1 MDRLKLFLGR
11 ALPVL
16 LLLVVVAPVAKAQTA
31 GGWVRRGQTAEAR
44 GDYDTAYECY
54 KHAYEKH
61 PKNLADKT
69 HYERVRFQ
77 AAAQH
82 VDQGRKLRAMG
93 DPAAALTQYMR
104 ALEIDPSNQAAQ
116 QEIDET
122 RKQQLSAPANGA
134 QSEQMSQQ
142 DETLRA
148 VGSLSGPMVLKPIS
162 NEPITLHMVEDTKV
176 IYTAIGKA
184 AGLNVLFDPDF
195 NSKRIPVDLTNVSLD
210 DALRIVGAIA
220 GTFWKAETPNT
231 IFVAQNTTS
240 KRHDLDNLAVQTFYL
255 TNAAQQNDANEITTA
270 LRNLLDPTVKV
281 YLVPTQNAIVMRA
294 TTDQL
299 LLAQKIIN
307 DLDRTR
313 PEVVV
318 DVAILEVSKEKM
330 RQLGI
335 TLPQSFGVALQTAG
349 ANAVTPV
356 AGSTTPT
363 TSGLTLN
370 SLANLNANNFAVTVG
385 NATANLLLNDTD
397 TRVLQNPRIRATD
410 GQQATLKIG
419 SKIPIATGSYS
430 AGAAASTVS
439 LGVQTQF
446 TYLDVGVN
454 IAMTPTVHY
463 DREISLKMKIE
474 VSTQSGSTTIS
485 GVTEPI
491 ISQRVVEQE
500 VQLREGE
507 PSILAGLLEQDDNK
521 SIAGMPGLGEIPLLR
536 YLFSTDSTD
545 RKQDEIVFMLI
556 PHIVREQVI
565 SPLNTRA
572 IDTGTN
578 QEIELRRD
586 TVAPAAA
593 DDDSAGRNPDAS
605 PMPVVTSGG
614 INPPLPSPNK
624 NMTAGAAANTAIT
637 GMNQQT
643 TAGMTAASM
652 AQTAVGQ
659 MQQQA
664 AQDSAPPLALNV
676 VPAVS
681 TQQVGNMFQMA
692 VMAVNGRDVF
702 SVPMQ
707 VQFDPALLT
716 LVNVDAGEYMG
727 RDGQAVAL
735 VHRDDGAGLVTV
747 TTSRPPNTQGVTGQG
762 ILCFLTFKAIA
773 KGDAQ
778 VTLVKVGAKSSSQAN
793 ITTVGS
799 QSMVHLR

>member
-1 MDRLKLFLGR
+1 M
-11 ALPVL
+11 PS
-16 LLLVVVAPVAKAQTA
+16 AKAQSA
-31 GGWVRRGQTAEAR
+31 GSWVKKGENAEAR
-44 GDYDTAYECY
+44 GDYDTAFECY

-61 PKNLADKT
+61 PKNLAYKT

-116 QEIDET
+116 QEIDQT
-122 RKQQLSAPANGA
+122 RQEQMALPAPGQGNP
-134 QSEQMSQQ
+134 QSQQMSQQ
-142 DETLRA
+142 DETLRD
-148 VGSLSGPMVLKPIS
+148 VGSLSGPIELKPIS
-162 NEPITLHMVEDTKV
+162 NDPITLHMVEDSKV
-176 IYTAIGKA
+176 IYQAIGKA
-184 AGLNVLFDPDF
+184 AGLNVLFDPDLQ
-195 NSKRIPVDLTNVSLD
+195 SKRIPVDLTNVSLE
-210 DALRIVGAIA
+210 DALRIVDAIA
-220 GTFWKAETPNT
+220 GTFWKVETPNT
-231 IFVAQNTTS
+231 IFVAQDTQT
-240 KRHDLDNLAVQTFYL
+240 KRHDLESLAVQTFYL
-255 TNAAQQNDANEITTA
+255 TNAAEQNDANEITTA
-270 LRNLLDPTVKV
+270 LRNLLDPTVKI

-299 LLAQKIIN
+299 LLAEKLIN
-307 DLDRTR
+307 DLDRTK

-318 DVAILEVSKEKM
+318 DVAILEVSKDKM

-335 TLPQSFGVALQTAG
+335 TLPQTFGVTLQSLSQEQA
-349 ANAVTPV
+349 AA
-356 AGSTTPT
+356 STTT
-363 TSGLTLN
+363 TGTTTTTGSSLTLN
-370 SLANLNANNFAVTVG
+370 SLGNLNANNFAVTVG
-385 NATANLLLNDTD
+385 NATANLLLSDSD

-419 SKIPIATGSYS
+419 SRIPVATGSYS

-446 TYLDVGVN
+446 QYLDVGVN

-491 ISQRVVEQE
+491 ISQRVIEQE

-507 PSILAGLLEQDDNK
+507 PSILAGLLEQDNDK
-521 SIAGMPGLGEIPLLR
+521 SISGMPGLGQIPLLK
-536 YLFSTDSTD
+536 YLFSTDTTD
-545 RKQDEIVFMLI
+545 NSQDEIVFLLI

-586 TVAPAAA
+586 PDSDDT
-593 DDDSAGRNPDAS
+593 DDDSSPGRNPDSAQV
-605 PMPVVTSGG
+605 PVATNGG

-624 NMTAGAAANTAIT
+624 NMTSGAAANLAAANMDQQLRT
-637 GMNQQT
+637 GNAPGGSMN
-643 TAGMTAASM
+643 ASDAASL
-652 AQTAVGQ
+652 AAAQ
-659 MQQQA
+659 MQQQQ
-664 AQDSAPPLALNV
+664 AQDSAPPVALNV
-676 VPAVS
+676 MPPVS
-681 TQQVGNMFQMA
+681 TQTLGSTFQMA
-692 VMAVNGRDVF
+692 VMAQNARDLF

-707 VQFDPALLT
+707 VKFDPKVLS
-716 LVNVDAGEYMG
+716 LVNVDAGEMLG

-735 VHRDDGAGLVTV
+735 VHRDDGAGLVTI
-747 TTSRPPNTQGVTGQG
+747 SIARPPNVLGVSGQG
-762 ILCFLTFKAIA
+762 TLCTLTFKTTAA
-773 KGDAQ
+773 GSTQ
-778 VTLVKVGAKSSSQAN
+778 VTLVKVGAKNSAQVSLA
-793 ITTVGS
+793 TVGS
-799 QSMVHLR
+799 QSIVYVK

>member
-1 MDRLKLFLGR
+1 MVP
-11 ALPVL
+11 AV
-16 LLLVVVAPVAKAQTA
+16 KAETA
-31 GGWVRRGQTAEAR
+31 GGWVRRGQNAEAR
-44 GDYDTAYECY
+44 GDYDTAFECY
-54 KHAYEKH
+54 KKAYEKH

-104 ALEIDPSNQAAQ
+104 ALEIDPSNQAAE
-116 QEIDET
+116 QEIEET
-122 RKQQLSAPANGA
+122 RKQQMAMPAPGNGTP
-134 QSEQMSQQ
+134 QSEMMSQQ
-142 DETLRA
+142 DEMLRD
-148 VGSLSGPMVLKPIS
+148 VGSMSGPIELKPLS
-162 NEPITLHMVEDTKV
+162 SDPITLHMVEDSKV
-176 IYTAIGKA
+176 IYQAIGKA
-184 AGLNVLFDPDF
+184 AGLNVLFDPEF
-195 NSKRIPVDLTNVSLD
+195 TSKRIPVDLTNVSLD

-270 LRNLLDPTVKV
+270 LRNLLDPSVKV

-299 LLAQKIIN
+299 LLAEKIIN

-318 DVAILEVSKEKM
+318 DVAILEVSKDKM

-335 TLPQSFGVALQTAG
+335 TLPQTFGVGLQTLATAA
-349 ANAVTPV
+349 AND
-356 AGSTTPT
+356 TTATGT
-363 TSGLTLN
+363 TTTTTNTGTSLSLN
-370 SLANLNANNFAVTVG
+370 DLGNLNARNFAVTVG

-419 SKIPIATGSYS
+419 SRIPVATGSYS
-430 AGAAASTVS
+430 AGTAATTVS

-446 TYLDVGVN
+446 QYLDVGVN

-491 ISQRVVEQE
+491 ISQRVIEQE

-507 PSILAGLLEQDDNK
+507 PSILAGLLEHQDNK
-521 SIAGMPGLGEIPLLR
+521 AIAGMPGLGEIPLLK
-536 YLFSTDSTD
+536 YLFSSNTKETE
-545 RKQDEIVFMLI
+545 QDEIVFLLI

-572 IDTGTN
+572 VDTGTN
-578 QEIELRRD
+578 TEIELRRD
-586 TVAPAAA
+586 PEPAEPVVGA
-593 DDDSAGRNPDAS
+593 DASSPGRSPDATAPIS
-605 PMPVVTSGG
+605 QTSSG

-624 NMTAGAAANTAIT
+624 NMSAGAAANLAAN
-637 GMNQQT
+637 GMGQQT
-643 TAGMTAASM
+643 NSGVNASDAANL
-652 AQTAVGQ
+652 AAAQ

-664 AQDSAPPLALNV
+664 AADNAPPLALNV
-676 VPAVS
+676 MPPDSKQTVGS
-681 TQQVGNMFQMA
+681 TFQMA
-692 VMAVNGRDVF
+692 VMMANARDVF

-707 VQFDPALLT
+707 VQFNPKVLE
-716 LVNVDAGEYMG
+716 LVNVDAGEMLG

-735 VHRDDGAGLVTV
+735 VHRDDGAGLATI
-747 TTSRPPNTQGVTGQG
+747 TASRPPNVLGVNGQGV
-762 ILCFLTFKAIA
+762 LCTLTFHAIA
-773 KGDAQ
+773 AGDAQ
-778 VTLVKVGAKSSSQAN
+778 VTLVKVAAKNSAQLN
-793 ITTVGS
+793 IAAIGS
-799 QSMVHLR
+799 LSMVHVK